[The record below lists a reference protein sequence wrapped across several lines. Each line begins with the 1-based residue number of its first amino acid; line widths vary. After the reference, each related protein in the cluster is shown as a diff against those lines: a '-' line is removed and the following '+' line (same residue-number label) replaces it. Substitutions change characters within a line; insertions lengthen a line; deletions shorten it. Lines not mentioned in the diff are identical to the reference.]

1 MSVKRVL
8 IIQTDDM
15 YFLHET
21 LQVLSANGKD
31 LSEMKLTLLVSPKA
45 LDVMKSLGVPLPDD
59 TTTDIGVVLD
69 TEYDLSFNLSLNE
82 AAWQIHS
89 ETKAKKKA
97 GAYYKGNELI
107 VNGVWSAW
115 FLTFKSN
122 TPFVTFHMREI
133 YRQILGVKKRAPDTN
148 NNFMARTLV
157 MGMTSSEFFPKNE
170 QEAFLSGIIR
180 RFPGLQVLDE
190 SEVSP
195 DHDHSSSLYLGAAS
209 MKGLMLCEGGA
220 RGIFIASR
228 FQGLNLLPEKEGTM
242 LISTGG
248 QKMDAQSLLDVLE
261 IILKDREMKAADHL
275 NIYRL
280 SMENVFGAY
289 MQCLKGHEVSFPFY
303 QAHLVLWNYVLAFQ
317 DVNLDISPPSAEQA
331 ATLTSQLEIVTKLIR
346 LHSYAML
353 ALDGVYKEAKA
364 TESDASVID
373 KNFATLTE
381 VDETFDKISATN
393 PFLRPIL
400 DFYKIR
406 KGQIEGETL
415 LEKSQNSLLTYSE
428 EHQAL
433 TALED
438 LLRTIRNKK

>member
-1 MSVKRVL
+1 MSVKRIL

-21 LQVLSANGKD
+21 LQVLSANLKD
-31 LSEMKLTLLVSPKA
+31 LSDMELTLLVSPRA
-45 LDVMKSLGVPLPDD
+45 LEIMNILGVPLPGG
-59 TTTDIGVVLD
+59 TTTDIGQVLNL
-69 TEYDLSFNLSLNE
+69 EYDLSFNLSLNE

-89 ETKAKKKA
+89 EIKSTKKA
-97 GAYYKGNELI
+97 GALYRGNELM

-115 FLTFKSN
+115 FLTFKGN

-133 YRQILGVKKRAPDTN
+133 FRQILGVKKRAPDTN
-148 NNFMARTLV
+148 NNFMARTLI
-157 MGMTSSEFFPKNE
+157 MGMSSQEFFPKNE
-170 QEAFLSGIIR
+170 QEAFLTGIIR
-180 RFPGLQVLDE
+180 RFPGLQVMDE
-190 SEVSP
+190 SEVAP
-195 DHDHSSSLYLGAAS
+195 DHDHSSSLYIGAAS
-209 MKGLMLCEGGA
+209 MKALVLCESGA
-220 RGIFIASR
+220 RGIFIAAR

-242 LISTGG
+242 LVTTGG
-248 QKMDAQSLLDVLE
+248 KRMDAQSLLDILE
-261 IILKDREMKAADHL
+261 IIMKDREMKPADHM

-289 MQCLKGHEVSFPFY
+289 LQCLKGQEVSYPFY
-303 QAHLVLWNYVLAFQ
+303 QAHVVLWNYVLALQ
-317 DVNLDISPPSAEQA
+317 DVNLDISAPSVEQA
-331 ATLTSQLEIVTKLIR
+331 ATLGSQLEIISKLIR

-364 TESDASVID
+364 TESEGAVID
-373 KNFATLTE
+373 KHFATLTE
-381 VDETFDKISATN
+381 VDETFDKISASN

-406 KGQIEGETL
+406 KGQIEGESL

-438 LLRTIRNKK
+438 LFRTIRNKK

>member
-1 MSVKRVL
+1 MSIKRVL

-21 LQVLSANGKD
+21 LQVLSANSKD
-31 LSEMKLTLLVSPKA
+31 LSNMNLTVLVSPKA
-45 LDVMKSLGVPLPDD
+45 LEVLKTIGIPLPEGI
-59 TTTDIGVVLD
+59 TTDVGTVLIS
-69 TEYDLSFNLSLNE
+69 EYDLSFNLSLNE
-82 AAWQIHS
+82 ASWQIHS
-89 ETKAKKKA
+89 EIKSVKKA
-97 GAYYKGNELI
+97 GAFYRGNELM
-107 VNGVWSAW
+107 VNGLWAAW
-115 FLTFKSN
+115 FTTFKGN
-122 TPFVTFHMREI
+122 TPFVTFHMRETF
-133 YRQILGVKKRAPDTN
+133 RQILGIKKRAPDTN
-148 NNFMARTLV
+148 NNFIARTLV
-157 MGMTSSEFFPKNE
+157 MGMSSPEFFPKNE

-190 SEVSP
+190 SEVSAE
-195 DHDHSSSLYLGAAS
+195 HDHSSSLYLGPAS
-209 MKGLMLCEGGA
+209 MKALVLCESGA

-228 FQGLNLLPEKEGTM
+228 FQGLNLLPEKEGTT
-242 LISTGG
+242 LITTGG
-248 QKMDAQSLLDVLE
+248 KRMDAQSLLDILE
-261 IILKDREMKAADHL
+261 IIIKDREIKPADHL

-289 MQCLKGHEVSFPFY
+289 MHCLKGQEVSFPFY
-303 QAHLVLWNYVLAFQ
+303 QAHLVLWNYILALQ
-317 DVNLDISPPSAEQA
+317 DVNLDISPPSVEQA
-331 ATLTSQLEIVTKLIR
+331 AMLGTQLEIVSKLIR

-364 TESDASVID
+364 TESDGAVID
-373 KNFATLTE
+373 KHFATLTE
-381 VDETFDKISATN
+381 VDETFDKIAATN
-393 PFLRPIL
+393 PFLRPLL

-438 LLRTIRNKK
+438 LFRTIRNKK

>member
-1 MSVKRVL
+1 MSVKRIL

-21 LQVLSANGKD
+21 LQVLSANSKD
-31 LSEMKLTLLVSPKA
+31 LSQMELTLLVGPKA
-45 LDVMKSLGVPLPDD
+45 MEVMETIGIPLPKG
-59 TTTDIGVVLD
+59 TTTDIGRVLNA
-69 TEYDLSFNLSLNE
+69 EFELSFNLSLNE

-89 ETKAKKKA
+89 EIKSAKKA
-97 GAYYKGNELI
+97 GAFYRGNELM
-107 VNGVWSAW
+107 VNGLWSAW
-115 FLTFKSN
+115 FLTFKGN

-133 YRQILGVKKRAPDTN
+133 FRQILGLKKRMPDKEN
-148 NNFMARTLV
+148 LPGARTLI
-157 MGMTSSEFFPKNE
+157 MGMTAQDFFPKNE

-195 DHDHSSSLYLGAAS
+195 DHDHSSSVYLGAAS
-209 MKGLMLCEGGA
+209 MKGLVLCESGA
-220 RGIFIASR
+220 RGIFIGSR
-228 FQGLNLLPEKEGTM
+228 FQGLNLLPEKEGTTVVT
-242 LISTGG
+242 TGG
-248 QKMDAQSLLDVLE
+248 KRMDAQSLLDVLE
-261 IILKDREMKAADHL
+261 IIMKDREMKPAEHF

-289 MQCLKGHEVSFPFY
+289 LQCLKGQELSYPFY
-303 QAHLVLWNYVLAFQ
+303 QAHLVLWNYLLALQ
-317 DVNLDISPPSAEQA
+317 DVNLEISPPTAEQA
-331 ATLTSQLEIVTKLIR
+331 ATLGSQLEIVSKLIR
-346 LHSYAML
+346 LHSYAMV
-353 ALDGVYKEAKA
+353 ALDGVYKQAKSA
-364 TESDASVID
+364 ESDGSVIERH
-373 KNFATLTE
+373 FATLTE

-393 PFLRPIL
+393 PFLRPVL

-406 KGQIEGETL
+406 KGQTEGETL

-438 LLRTIRNKK
+438 LLRTMRNKK